1 MKVLKS
7 KKNAHLTQL
16 LAELDQ
22 LKMEAQQDVASSTAL
37 SVPADNEVL
46 QQIVHSVNDIVDIY
60 QNKYEALAAKHE
72 IVTELNDIGTWDG
85 EIRQNQL
92 SGDSPNTYNT
102 IFRTALGYE
111 NEEDFPE
118 ELNSWYNT
126 VSKQDLGRVS
136 AAYDELLYNDVPYD
150 IEYRSVNKDNSVE
163 WVHVR
168 AKALRD
174 QSGNLY
180 RHIGTL
186 RNIHES
192 KLNSLKVQQLLSKLE
207 LIEQA
212 LGSSSNTDT
221 VEGVWGAQLKG
232 DSSNEDK
239 FWFSPQFKHLLGYKE
254 NEYCEAALDT
264 WMDMIVPEEKD
275 IISKQLTKNLDNP
288 EKNNVILDFRLKT
301 KTNEVKWFS
310 MMVKIS
316 RDAFGQPT
324 SISGVL
330 RDIDHDIKR
339 LEDNENINKNMRAF
353 NVILNDLA
361 DNIKAISQE
370 AIDLAKESDLTLTSS
385 QTAKQNIE
393 STKSVT
399 QLIKT
404 ISDQTNLLGINASI
418 EASLAGE
425 HGKGFKVVA
434 GEIQKLSTST
444 SAAVEKI
451 EQILENVNQS
461 VLEIADSIDTMSHKI
476 QHQAEVTQEVK
487 QATESI
493 NQNSTELVELI
504 QQLN

>member
-1 MKVLKS
+1 MLKS
-7 KKNAHLTQL
+7 KKSSQLTQL

-22 LKMEAQQDVASSTAL
+22 LKTEAQQNVSASKAL

-46 QQIVHSVNDIVDIY
+46 QQIIHLMNEIVYIY
-60 QNKYEALAAKHE
+60 QNKYEALANKHE
-72 IVTELNDIGTWDG
+72 IVTELNGIGTWDG
-85 EIRQNQL
+85 EIHHNQL
-92 SGDSPNTYNT
+92 SGESPNTYNS
-102 IFRTALGYE
+102 IFRKALGYE
-111 NEEDFPE
+111 NKEDFPE
-118 ELNSWYNT
+118 ELNSWYST
-126 VSKQDLGRVS
+126 VSKQDLSRVS
-136 AAYDELLYNDVPYD
+136 AAYDDLLYNDAPYD
-150 IEYRSVNKDNSVE
+150 IEYRSVNKDQSIE

-186 RNIHES
+186 RNIHEN
-192 KLNSLKVQQLLSKLE
+192 KLDSLKVQQLLSKLE

-212 LGSSSNTDT
+212 LNSSSNTDT
-221 VEGVWGAQLKG
+221 IEGVWGAQLKG

-254 NEYCEAALDT
+254 NEYCEAGLDT

-275 IISKQLTKNLDNP
+275 IISKQLTKSLENP
-288 EKNNVILDFRLKT
+288 EKNSVILDFRLQNKT
-301 KTNEVKWFS
+301 SEVKWFS
-310 MMVKIS
+310 MMVKIM
-316 RDAFGQPT
+316 RDSFGQPT
-324 SISGVL
+324 LISGVL
-330 RDIDHDIKR
+330 RDINHDIKR
-339 LEDNENINKNMRAF
+339 LEDNENINKNMRSF

-370 AIDLAKESDLTLTSS
+370 AVDLAKESNSTLTAS

-393 STKSVT
+393 STKAVT
-399 QLIKT
+399 KLIKN

-444 SAAVEKI
+444 AAAVDKI
-451 EQILENVNQS
+451 EQILENINQS
-461 VLEIADSIDTMSHKI
+461 VLKIADSIDTMSHKI
-476 QHQAEVTQEVK
+476 QHQAEVTQEVE